1 MVNALNMN
9 NSLVDSG
16 SDNMKYLLILLVL
29 VSFQCYADTGDNLMH
44 ETAHFGGAYA
54 ITDITNMVCN
64 KATKSQHKVACVITG
79 IAAANIAN
87 IAYKATESFPD
98 DTKRSLISGAL
109 GSATAGFVIKLNW

>member
-1 MVNALNMN
+1 
-9 NSLVDSG
+9 
-16 SDNMKYLLILLVL
+16 MKYLLTLLAL
-29 VSFQCYADTGDNLMH
+29 VSFECYANTRDNLMH

-54 ITDITNMVCN
+54 ITDITNVVCN
-64 KATKSQHKVACVITG
+64 KATKRQHKVACVVTG
-79 IAAANIAN
+79 IVAANVAN